1 MKKKGCFVEV
11 DKHHKNMEEMIRESM
26 QAVEEMDL
34 VELES
39 LTELFRSFGD
49 STRVRILS
57 VLMRGEICV
66 NDLAEALEMSQS
78 AISHQLRIL
87 KQNRLV
93 KSRRDGKQILYSL
106 DDEHVQFIL
115 TAGVQHIREYR

>member
-1 MKKKGCFVEV
+1 MEV